1 MNCWS
6 LPAAQA
12 GAECGFPLMVS
23 YDEKKRLLS
32 EQLRTGAGSAIGLNK
47 EQSNLFRDRK
57 DRPGHKLD
65 VSRLDQVLQVDA
77 ARGWVEVEGMTPYE
91 KLVAATLPHGVM
103 PTVVPELKSITI
115 GGAVSG
121 IGIESSSFKY
131 GMVHETVLALDVL
144 LSDGSVITCTAD
156 NDYRDLFFGIPNS
169 YGTLGYVLKLKAKTV
184 AVEPYVE
191 LRHSRY
197 RDAAT
202 FFQELAERCQRKEA
216 DFIDGTVFAPDELY
230 LTLGR
235 FVATAPVTSDYT
247 YKQIYYRS
255 IRQKERD
262 YLTTLDYIWRWD
274 TDWFWCSR
282 NLYLQNPL
290 LRRLVGKRRLNSVS
304 YTKVMRWNSRWQLTK
319 RLNNLLGIHT
329 ESVIQDV
336 DIPVAGAPEFLDF
349 FQREI
354 GITPIWICPAQAY
367 DPAVRFPL
375 FALQPGTLYVNFGF
389 WDVVKNR
396 QPHPPGYYNR
406 KIEQKVAELGG
417 IKSLYSDAFYPPEE
431 FWRHYDQTAYEGLKA
446 KYDPHGRFK
455 DLYQKTVLRE

>member
-1 MNCWS
+1 
-6 LPAAQA
+6 
-12 GAECGFPLMVS
+12 MVS

-32 EQLRTGAGSAIGLNK
+32 EQLRTGAGGAISLNK

-57 DRPGHKLD
+57 DLPRQKLD
-65 VSRLDQVLQVDA
+65 VSRFDQVLHVNAVQ
-77 ARGWVEVEGMTPYE
+77 GWVEVEGMTPYE

-131 GMVHETVLALDVL
+131 GLVHETVLAMDIL
-144 LSDGSVITCTAD
+144 LSDGSVVTCTPD
-156 NDYRDLFFGIPNS
+156 NDYRDLFFGIPNA
-169 YGTLGYVLKLKAKTV
+169 YGTLGYVLKLKVKTV

-191 LRHSRY
+191 LQHRRY
-197 RDAAT
+197 RDAAA
-202 FFQELAERCQRKEA
+202 FFQALAEHCQRQEV

-247 YKQIYYRS
+247 YEQIYYRS
-255 IRQKERD
+255 IRQKECD

-282 NLYLQNPL
+282 NLYVQHPL
-290 LRRLVGKRRLNSVS
+290 LRRLVGRRFLNSVS
-304 YTKVMRWNSRWQLTK
+304 YTKVMRWNSRWQATK
-319 RLNNLLGIHT
+319 RLNRLLGIHT

-336 DIPVAGAPEFLDF
+336 DIPVAKAPEFLEF

-354 GITPIWICPAQAY
+354 GITPIWICPVQAY

-389 WDVVKNR
+389 WDVVR
-396 QPHPPGYYNR
+396 SREARPPGHYNR

-417 IKSLYSDAFYPPEE
+417 IKSLYSESFYPAEE
-431 FWRHYDQTAYEGLKA
+431 FWRYYDRTAYSELKT
-446 KYDPHGRFK
+446 KYDPQDRFK
-455 DLYQKTVLRE
+455 DLYRKTVLRE